1 MDIIKNPV
9 ILGLVAGVLTYLY
22 MKWNKSENG
31 KKTKG
36 KKNRTKNKENDEQN
50 EYTSLIIPAVVAAI
64 VWFMAYGYF
73 EYSKPTQDILNTQQ
87 ALPNIPGYKLVKQD
101 ASSSDQV
108 RSFSLINKGVK
119 IPSILP
125 DVFIETF

>member
-1 MDIIKNPV
+1 MDIVKNPV

-22 MKWNKSENG
+22 MKWNKREDE
-31 KKTKG
+31 KKG
-36 KKNRTKNKENDEQN
+36 KGRKNKNKNKDKSEDS

-73 EYSKPTQDILNTQQ
+73 EYSKPSVQQ
-87 ALPNIPGYKLVKQD
+87 TLPNAPGYKLVRE

-108 RSFSLINKGVK
+108 RSFSLIKNGVN
-119 IPSILP
+119 IPKTLP

>member
-1 MDIIKNPV
+1 MDIVKNPV

-22 MKWNKSENG
+22 MKWNKNEEQKEG
-31 KKTKG
+31 KKGKG
-36 KKNRTKNKENDEQN
+36 KKNKNKDKDEES

-64 VWFMAYGYF
+64 IWFMAYGYF
-73 EYSKPTQDILNTQQ
+73 EYSKPSSDVASVQQ
-87 ALPNIPGYKLVKQD
+87 TLPNIPGYKLVKD

-119 IPSILP
+119 IPNTLP